1 MTDRTTLTNREIKMM
16 WSKCDLDGD
25 GYLDFEEFKEMIMRS
40 RERKEL
46 ARLKEEAEMTVSDEE
61 LDTIQEVTETES
73 TPDSEEDIEEEIDE
87 EEEDNSCESVTEE
100 IEESIEHEEVE
111 I

>member
-46 ARLKEEAEMTVSDEE
+46 ARLREEAEMTVSDEE

-73 TPDSEEDIEEEIDE
+73 TPERDIEEEI
-87 EEEDNSCESVTEE
+87 EEEDSCESVMEE
-100 IEESIEHEEVE
+100 IEESVENEED
-111 I
+111 

>member
-61 LDTIQEVTETES
+61 LDTIQEVTET
-73 TPDSEEDIEEEIDE
+73 
-87 EEEDNSCESVTEE
+87 
-100 IEESIEHEEVE
+100 
-111 I
+111 

>member
-61 LDTIQEVTETES
+61 LDTIHEVTETES

>member
-61 LDTIQEVTETES
+61 LDTITQEMINDFRAEVS
-73 TPDSEEDIEEEIDE
+73 TFKNHTAMSH
-87 EEEDNSCESVTEE
+87 DNTKPH
-100 IEESIEHEEVE
+100 IIA
-111 I
+111 